1 MTAVNAELVAVVERS
16 PATTDIHDRAAWVA
30 LFTADGRVEDP
41 YGSRPHIG
49 HEEIGRF
56 YDTFIGPRQIIFHRD
71 FDVVSGA
78 TVIRDLMLENRH
90 GTGGVAGCTDA
101 FALPPPRVRL

>member
-1 MTAVNAELVAVVERS
+1 
-16 PATTDIHDRAAWVA
+16 
-30 LFTADGRVEDP
+30 
-41 YGSRPHIG
+41 
-49 HEEIGRF
+49 
-56 YDTFIGPRQIIFHRD
+56 
-71 FDVVSGA
+71 VVSGA